1 MNLLRDVRY
10 VRLGTRALILVL
22 ALALGACSKVS
33 EENFSKVEVGMTEQ
47 EVAGLLGSPTESGSF
62 NLLGISGTSW
72 RWKNRDAVASV
83 QFVNG
88 KVATKLWEKPSPKN

>member
-1 MNLLRDVRY
+1 MKFR
-10 VRLGTRALILVL
+10 TLILVL

-33 EENFSKVEVGMTEQ
+33 EENFSKVQVGMTEQ
-47 EVAGLLGSPTESGSF
+47 EVVSILGSPTESDSI
-62 NLLGISGTSW
+62 NVLGISGTSW
-72 RWKNRDAVASV
+72 RWKHRNAVASV